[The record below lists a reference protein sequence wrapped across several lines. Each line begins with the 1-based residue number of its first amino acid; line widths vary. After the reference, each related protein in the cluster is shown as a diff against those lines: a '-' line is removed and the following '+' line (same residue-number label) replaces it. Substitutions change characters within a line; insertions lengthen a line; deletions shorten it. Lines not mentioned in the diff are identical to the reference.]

1 MSFHLTIF
9 DLKCQIVCVSKIW
22 IAAIILIIL
31 AGCSVSDN
39 QFSGAPG
46 EVKLMTVNPGHFHAA
61 LVQKY
66 MLGQV
71 HPTVYVYAP
80 SGADVELHLGRI
92 ENFNTRE
99 ENPTNWNAEVYIGE
113 DYLQRML
120 SERPGN
126 VVVLAGNNRKKTEYI
141 YDMINEGL
149 HVLLDKPMAIDLK
162 NWEKLAVAFEIAE
175 RNNVFIYDIMTERY
189 EVTSN
194 LQRYMARNRGL
205 FGELITGSR
214 ENPAIEKSSVHH
226 LFKYVAGEPLRRTPW
241 YFDVEQ
247 QGEGIVD
254 VTTHLVDLS
263 MWIAFPESVIDYRK
277 DVEMI
282 DAGRWPTMLTREQFE
297 NITSLSQ
304 FPDYLEERLKDG
316 VLPYFCNG
324 EMYYT
329 IRGHHVHISVEWD
342 YQAPPGGDDMHY
354 SIVRG
359 TRANLIVRRG
369 EDENFKST
377 LYVEPAEGVSDQQV
391 RGELVKVVTELAQQY
406 PGIKFRDEEFG
417 FRIEVPDEF
426 YLGHE
431 AHFGKVA
438 DAFFRYLIEGK
449 LPHWEVPNMITKYFI
464 TTMAREMALRGDG
477 V

>member
-1 MSFHLTIF
+1 MKNMRNLYP
-9 DLKCQIVCVSKIW
+9 VNKIW
-22 IAAIILIIL
+22 IATIILIII

-39 QFSGAPG
+39 QFTGAPG
-46 EVKLMTVNPGHFHAA
+46 EVILMTLNPGHFHAA

-66 MLGQV
+66 MLEQV
-71 HPTVYVYAP
+71 HPTVYLYAP
-80 SGADVELHLGRI
+80 SGPDVGLHLGRI
-92 ENFNTRE
+92 ESFNTRE
-99 ENPTNWNAEVYIGE
+99 ENPTNWNTEVYIGE
-113 DYLQRML
+113 GYLQRML
-120 SERPGN
+120 RERPGN

-141 YDMINEGL
+141 YRTINEGL
-149 HVLLDKPMAIDLK
+149 HVLSDKPMVIDLE
-162 NWEKLAVAFEIAE
+162 NWETLAMAFEKAE

-194 LQRYMARNRGL
+194 LQRYMARDRGL

-226 LFKYVAGEPLRRTPW
+226 LFKYVAGEPLRRPPW

-263 MWIAFPESVIDYRK
+263 MWIAFPDSVIDYRK

-297 NITSLSQ
+297 NITGLSQ
-304 FPDYLEERLKDG
+304 FPDYLKERLEDG

-324 EMYYT
+324 EIYYT
-329 IRGHHVHISVEWD
+329 LRGHHVRISVKWD

-354 SIVRG
+354 SIMRG
-359 TRANLIVRRG
+359 TRANLVVRRG

-377 LYVEPAEGVSDQQV
+377 LYVEPTEGVSDQEV
-391 RGELVKVVTELAQQY
+391 RGELVKVITKLVQQY
-406 PGIKFRDEEFG
+406 PGIEFHDEEFG

-438 DAFFRYLIEGK
+438 DAFFQYLIEGE
-449 LPHWEVPNMITKYFI
+449 LPHWEVPNIITKYFI
-464 TTMAREMALRGDG
+464 TATARAMALRNDD